1 LTLLTATLDVRRF
14 QVTERFPF
22 FSFSFFLVL
31 FNFLFIFFFFPIPF
45 SSRPLTQLAFS
56 EDDAEEMRI
65 RTKLVDSLKTALR
78 TQPHSFVQ
86 RFIELDGLPSLLGA
100 LGSMD
105 ELTAH
110 CGLHNA
116 YIGCVKALMNNS
128 VRPAL

>member
-1 LTLLTATLDVRRF
+1 MID
-14 QVTERFPF
+14 F
-22 FSFSFFLVL
+22 FVLVFHFGDAL
-31 FNFLFIFFFFPIPF
+31 VGVVFCLRVK
-45 SSRPLTQLAFS
+45 SQLAFS

-86 RFIELDGLPSLLGA
+86 RFIELDGLPCLLGA

-128 VRPAL
+128 VGYWLLIPHLSIMFG

>member
-1 LTLLTATLDVRRF
+1 L
-14 QVTERFPF
+14 
-22 FSFSFFLVL
+22 
-31 FNFLFIFFFFPIPF
+31 FFFPSISF
-45 SSRPLTQLAFS
+45 SSRPLAQLAFS

-128 VRPAL
+128 VRSALRFFIVLSSFVRYLIFIFFYTFFIY